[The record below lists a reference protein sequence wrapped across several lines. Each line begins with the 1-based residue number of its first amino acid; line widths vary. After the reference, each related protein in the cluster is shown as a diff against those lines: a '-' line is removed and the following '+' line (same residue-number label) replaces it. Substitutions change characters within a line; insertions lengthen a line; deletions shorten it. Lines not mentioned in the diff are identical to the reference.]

1 VKDDL
6 KLVPYKKIKGQMLTD
21 DNIEKR
27 ESRCRNLI
35 QIFSPPEAMETVFFS
50 DEKIFKVQQLYNQQN
65 DRVYVRKGT
74 AKSSIDPS
82 RLIVERTGFPKYL
95 MVSVGVSKLGKTKLH
110 FVEVDSKVN
119 GEYYRTKILRGMI
132 PEMDSLAG
140 GRRYI
145 FMQDGARAHT
155 AKKTIEM
162 LEAQDQLQPLL
173 PECWPAN
180 SPDLNPVD
188 YCIWSELERRVFR
201 GRIITSTED
210 LKKALKQEWKKFP
223 QETINNAIDA
233 FPKRLARVVQEK
245 GGHIEHY

>member
-1 VKDDL
+1 
-6 KLVPYKKIKGQMLTD
+6 
-21 DNIEKR
+21 
-27 ESRCRNLI
+27 
-35 QIFSPPEAMETVFFS
+35 METVFFS

-145 FMQDGARAHT
+145 FMQEH
-155 AKKTIEM
+155 
-162 LEAQDQLQPLL
+162 QPSTPQSLVL
-173 PECWPAN
+173 
-180 SPDLNPVD
+180 
-188 YCIWSELERRVFR
+188 CIDPTFMAS
-201 GRIITSTED
+201 
-210 LKKALKQEWKKFP
+210 
-223 QETINNAIDA
+223 
-233 FPKRLARVVQEK
+233 
-245 GGHIEHY
+245 